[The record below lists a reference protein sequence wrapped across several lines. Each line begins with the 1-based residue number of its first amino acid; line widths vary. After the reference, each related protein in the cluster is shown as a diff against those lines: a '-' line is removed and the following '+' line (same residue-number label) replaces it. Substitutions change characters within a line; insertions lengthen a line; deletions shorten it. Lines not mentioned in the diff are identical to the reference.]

1 MKINDYIEITNENN
15 LDLMKRYSD
24 KYFDL
29 AIVDPSY
36 GIGISKNPVRQMHKK
51 KDWDNE
57 IPSKQY
63 FDELFRVSKNQIIW
77 GGNYFDLPPS
87 QGFYIWDKKQPENF
101 SLAMCEYAWS
111 SIQKPAK
118 IWSLSVMKEQNKIHP
133 TQKPIE
139 LYEWIIMRNAE
150 KDYKILDTHLGSGSI
165 AIAIDIINKRE
176 QLNLQFVGCELDID
190 YYNKQLKELKVNY
203 NTIFILMKIDCIIG
217 IDPGA
222 AGGIV
227 VWRPNHNATAIK
239 MPKDIN
245 DIRDLFNYYKEIC
258 TPIIF
263 LEKLSVRPDDV
274 TVGDAGANMGKLY
287 RIQKM
292 LQNFEHLKAII
303 TVAEIPFVLV
313 NAMKWQND
321 LKLRIKVK
329 GKKEEKADRKR
340 RFRDIAGKL
349 YPEITPALWN
359 ADATLIMHFGRF
371 ILQNNPRWVLENLPQ
386 QMHNRLF

>member
-1 MKINDYIEITNENN
+1 MKINDNIEITNENN

-29 AIVDPSY
+29 AIVDPPY

-139 LYEWIIMRNAE
+139 LYEWLIMRNAE
-150 KDYKILDTHLGSGSI
+150 KGYKILDTHLGSGSI

-176 QLNLQFVGCELDID
+176 KLNLQFIGCELDTD
-190 YYNKQLKELKVNY
+190 YYNKAMKELRVK
-203 NTIFILMKIDCIIG
+203 LL
-217 IDPGA
+217 
-222 AGGIV
+222 
-227 VWRPNHNATAIK
+227 HNIYS
-239 MPKDIN
+239 N
-245 DIRDLFNYYKEIC
+245 E
-258 TPIIF
+258 
-263 LEKLSVRPDDV
+263 
-274 TVGDAGANMGKLY
+274 
-287 RIQKM
+287 
-292 LQNFEHLKAII
+292 
-303 TVAEIPFVLV
+303 
-313 NAMKWQND
+313 
-321 LKLRIKVK
+321 
-329 GKKEEKADRKR
+329 
-340 RFRDIAGKL
+340 
-349 YPEITPALWN
+349 
-359 ADATLIMHFGRF
+359 
-371 ILQNNPRWVLENLPQ
+371 
-386 QMHNRLF
+386 NRLYYWD

>member
-1 MKINDYIEITNENN
+1 
-15 LDLMKRYSD
+15 
-24 KYFDL
+24 
-29 AIVDPSY
+29 
-36 GIGISKNPVRQMHKK
+36 
-51 KDWDNE
+51 
-57 IPSKQY
+57 
-63 FDELFRVSKNQIIW
+63 
-77 GGNYFDLPPS
+77 
-87 QGFYIWDKKQPENF
+87 
-101 SLAMCEYAWS
+101 
-111 SIQKPAK
+111 
-118 IWSLSVMKEQNKIHP
+118 
-133 TQKPIE
+133 
-139 LYEWIIMRNAE
+139 
-150 KDYKILDTHLGSGSI
+150 
-165 AIAIDIINKRE
+165 
-176 QLNLQFVGCELDID
+176 
-190 YYNKQLKELKVNY
+190 
-203 NTIFILMKIDCIIG
+203 MKIDCIIG
-217 IDPGA
+217 IDPGSN
-222 AGGIV
+222 GGIV

-245 DIRDLFNYYKEIC
+245 EIRDFLNYYKEIC
-258 TPIIF
+258 TPIVF

-371 ILQNNPRWVLENLPQ
+371 ILQNNPRWVRQNLPSN
-386 QMHNRLF
+386 MHERLF

>member
-1 MKINDYIEITNENN
+1 MKINDNIEITNENN

-29 AIVDPSY
+29 AIVDPPY

-139 LYEWIIMRNAE
+139 LYEWLIMRNAE
-150 KDYKILDTHLGSGSI
+150 KGYKILDTHLGSGSI
-165 AIAIDIINKRE
+165 AIAIDIINKRKK
-176 QLNLQFVGCELDID
+176 LNLQFIGCELDTD
-190 YYNKQLKELKVNY
+190 YYNK
-203 NTIFILMKIDCIIG
+203 
-217 IDPGA
+217 
-222 AGGIV
+222 
-227 VWRPNHNATAIK
+227 AI
-239 MPKDIN
+239 
-245 DIRDLFNYYKEIC
+245 E
-258 TPIIF
+258 
-263 LEKLSVRPDDV
+263 
-274 TVGDAGANMGKLY
+274 
-287 RIQKM
+287 
-292 LQNFEHLKAII
+292 
-303 TVAEIPFVLV
+303 
-313 NAMKWQND
+313 
-321 LKLRIKVK
+321 RIKSK
-329 GKKEEKADRKR
+329 T
-340 RFRDIAGKL
+340 
-349 YPEITPALWN
+349 IT
-359 ADATLIMHFGRF
+359 
-371 ILQNNPRWVLENLPQ
+371 QY
-386 QMHNRLF
+386 LF

>member
-1 MKINDYIEITNENN
+1 
-15 LDLMKRYSD
+15 MKRYSD

-29 AIVDPSY
+29 AIVDPPY

-139 LYEWIIMRNAE
+139 LYEWLIMRNAE
-150 KDYKILDTHLGSGSI
+150 KGYKILDTHLGSGSI

-176 QLNLQFVGCELDID
+176 KLNLQFIGCELDTD
-190 YYNKQLKELKVNY
+190 YYNK
-203 NTIFILMKIDCIIG
+203 
-217 IDPGA
+217 
-222 AGGIV
+222 
-227 VWRPNHNATAIK
+227 AI
-239 MPKDIN
+239 
-245 DIRDLFNYYKEIC
+245 E
-258 TPIIF
+258 
-263 LEKLSVRPDDV
+263 
-274 TVGDAGANMGKLY
+274 
-287 RIQKM
+287 
-292 LQNFEHLKAII
+292 
-303 TVAEIPFVLV
+303 
-313 NAMKWQND
+313 
-321 LKLRIKVK
+321 RIKSK
-329 GKKEEKADRKR
+329 T
-340 RFRDIAGKL
+340 
-349 YPEITPALWN
+349 IT
-359 ADATLIMHFGRF
+359 
-371 ILQNNPRWVLENLPQ
+371 QY
-386 QMHNRLF
+386 LF

>member
-29 AIVDPSY
+29 AIVDPPY
-36 GIGISKNPVRQMHKK
+36 GIGISKKPVRQMHKK

-87 QGFYIWDKKQPENF
+87 QEFYIWDKKQPENF

-190 YYNKQLKELKVNY
+190 YYNK
-203 NTIFILMKIDCIIG
+203 
-217 IDPGA
+217 
-222 AGGIV
+222 
-227 VWRPNHNATAIK
+227 AI
-239 MPKDIN
+239 
-245 DIRDLFNYYKEIC
+245 E
-258 TPIIF
+258 
-263 LEKLSVRPDDV
+263 
-274 TVGDAGANMGKLY
+274 
-287 RIQKM
+287 
-292 LQNFEHLKAII
+292 
-303 TVAEIPFVLV
+303 
-313 NAMKWQND
+313 
-321 LKLRIKVK
+321 RIKSQT
-329 GKKEEKADRKR
+329 
-340 RFRDIAGKL
+340 
-349 YPEITPALWN
+349 IT
-359 ADATLIMHFGRF
+359 
-371 ILQNNPRWVLENLPQ
+371 QY
-386 QMHNRLF
+386 LF

>member
-1 MKINDYIEITNENN
+1 MKINDNIEITNENN

-29 AIVDPSY
+29 AIVDPPY

-139 LYEWIIMRNAE
+139 LYEWLIMRNAE
-150 KDYKILDTHLGSGSI
+150 KGYKILDTHLESGSI

-176 QLNLQFVGCELDID
+176 KLNLQFIGCELDTD
-190 YYNKQLKELKVNY
+190 YYNK
-203 NTIFILMKIDCIIG
+203 
-217 IDPGA
+217 
-222 AGGIV
+222 
-227 VWRPNHNATAIK
+227 AI
-239 MPKDIN
+239 
-245 DIRDLFNYYKEIC
+245 E
-258 TPIIF
+258 
-263 LEKLSVRPDDV
+263 
-274 TVGDAGANMGKLY
+274 
-287 RIQKM
+287 
-292 LQNFEHLKAII
+292 
-303 TVAEIPFVLV
+303 
-313 NAMKWQND
+313 
-321 LKLRIKVK
+321 RIKSK
-329 GKKEEKADRKR
+329 T
-340 RFRDIAGKL
+340 
-349 YPEITPALWN
+349 IT
-359 ADATLIMHFGRF
+359 
-371 ILQNNPRWVLENLPQ
+371 QY
-386 QMHNRLF
+386 LF

>member
-1 MKINDYIEITNENN
+1 MEKNI
-15 LDLMKRYSD
+15 R
-24 KYFDL
+24 
-29 AIVDPSY
+29 
-36 GIGISKNPVRQMHKK
+36 ISAV
-51 KDWDNE
+51 
-57 IPSKQY
+57 
-63 FDELFRVSKNQIIW
+63 V
-77 GGNYFDLPPS
+77 
-87 QGFYIWDKKQPENF
+87 
-101 SLAMCEYAWS
+101 
-111 SIQKPAK
+111 
-118 IWSLSVMKEQNKIHP
+118 
-133 TQKPIE
+133 
-139 LYEWIIMRNAE
+139 
-150 KDYKILDTHLGSGSI
+150 
-165 AIAIDIINKRE
+165 
-176 QLNLQFVGCELDID
+176 
-190 YYNKQLKELKVNY
+190 
-203 NTIFILMKIDCIIG
+203 G
-217 IDPGA
+217 IDPGSN
-222 AGGIV
+222 GGIV
-227 VWRPNHNATAIK
+227 TWRPNHNITAIK

-245 DIRDLFNYYKEIC
+245 ELKDYLLYLKSNC
-258 TPIIF
+258 SPIVF

-274 TVGDAGANMGKLY
+274 TLGADGVNMGKLY

>member
-29 AIVDPSY
+29 AIVAPPY

-150 KDYKILDTHLGSGSI
+150 KYYKILDTHLGSGSI

-176 QLNLQFVGCELDID
+176 QLNLQIVGCELDID
-190 YYNKQLKELKVNY
+190 YYNK
-203 NTIFILMKIDCIIG
+203 
-217 IDPGA
+217 
-222 AGGIV
+222 
-227 VWRPNHNATAIK
+227 AI
-239 MPKDIN
+239 
-245 DIRDLFNYYKEIC
+245 E
-258 TPIIF
+258 
-263 LEKLSVRPDDV
+263 
-274 TVGDAGANMGKLY
+274 
-287 RIQKM
+287 
-292 LQNFEHLKAII
+292 
-303 TVAEIPFVLV
+303 
-313 NAMKWQND
+313 
-321 LKLRIKVK
+321 RIKSQT
-329 GKKEEKADRKR
+329 
-340 RFRDIAGKL
+340 
-349 YPEITPALWN
+349 IT
-359 ADATLIMHFGRF
+359 
-371 ILQNNPRWVLENLPQ
+371 QY
-386 QMHNRLF
+386 LF

>member
-1 MKINDYIEITNENN
+1 
-15 LDLMKRYSD
+15 
-24 KYFDL
+24 
-29 AIVDPSY
+29 
-36 GIGISKNPVRQMHKK
+36 
-51 KDWDNE
+51 
-57 IPSKQY
+57 
-63 FDELFRVSKNQIIW
+63 
-77 GGNYFDLPPS
+77 
-87 QGFYIWDKKQPENF
+87 
-101 SLAMCEYAWS
+101 
-111 SIQKPAK
+111 
-118 IWSLSVMKEQNKIHP
+118 
-133 TQKPIE
+133 
-139 LYEWIIMRNAE
+139 
-150 KDYKILDTHLGSGSI
+150 
-165 AIAIDIINKRE
+165 
-176 QLNLQFVGCELDID
+176 
-190 YYNKQLKELKVNY
+190 
-203 NTIFILMKIDCIIG
+203 MKIDCIIG
-217 IDPGA
+217 IDPGSN
-222 AGGIV
+222 GGIV

-258 TPIIF
+258 TPIVF

-349 YPEITPALWN
+349 YPEITPAFWN

>member
-1 MKINDYIEITNENN
+1 MKINDNIEITNENN

-29 AIVDPSY
+29 AIVDPPY

-139 LYEWIIMRNAE
+139 LYEWLIMRNAE
-150 KDYKILDTHLGSGSI
+150 KGYKILDTHLGSGSI

-176 QLNLQFVGCELDID
+176 KLNLQFIGCELDTD
-190 YYNKQLKELKVNY
+190 YYNKAIEKIKSE
-203 NTIFILMKIDCIIG
+203 TI
-217 IDPGA
+217 
-222 AGGIV
+222 
-227 VWRPNHNATAIK
+227 TQY
-239 MPKDIN
+239 
-245 DIRDLFNYYKEIC
+245 LF
-258 TPIIF
+258 
-263 LEKLSVRPDDV
+263 
-274 TVGDAGANMGKLY
+274 
-287 RIQKM
+287 
-292 LQNFEHLKAII
+292 
-303 TVAEIPFVLV
+303 
-313 NAMKWQND
+313 
-321 LKLRIKVK
+321 
-329 GKKEEKADRKR
+329 
-340 RFRDIAGKL
+340 
-349 YPEITPALWN
+349 
-359 ADATLIMHFGRF
+359 
-371 ILQNNPRWVLENLPQ
+371 
-386 QMHNRLF
+386 

>member
-1 MKINDYIEITNENN
+1 MKINDNIEITNENN

-29 AIVDPSY
+29 AIVAPPY

-111 SIQKPAK
+111 SIQKSAK

-139 LYEWIIMRNAE
+139 LYEWLIMRNAE
-150 KDYKILDTHLGSGSI
+150 KGYKILDTHLGSGSI

-176 QLNLQFVGCELDID
+176 KLNLQFIGCELDTD
-190 YYNKQLKELKVNY
+190 YYNK
-203 NTIFILMKIDCIIG
+203 
-217 IDPGA
+217 
-222 AGGIV
+222 
-227 VWRPNHNATAIK
+227 AI
-239 MPKDIN
+239 
-245 DIRDLFNYYKEIC
+245 E
-258 TPIIF
+258 
-263 LEKLSVRPDDV
+263 
-274 TVGDAGANMGKLY
+274 
-287 RIQKM
+287 
-292 LQNFEHLKAII
+292 
-303 TVAEIPFVLV
+303 
-313 NAMKWQND
+313 
-321 LKLRIKVK
+321 RIKSK
-329 GKKEEKADRKR
+329 T
-340 RFRDIAGKL
+340 
-349 YPEITPALWN
+349 IT
-359 ADATLIMHFGRF
+359 
-371 ILQNNPRWVLENLPQ
+371 QY
-386 QMHNRLF
+386 LF

>member
-29 AIVDPSY
+29 AIVDPPY
-36 GIGISKNPVRQMHKK
+36 GIGISKNPIRQMHKK

-190 YYNKQLKELKVNY
+190 YYNK
-203 NTIFILMKIDCIIG
+203 
-217 IDPGA
+217 
-222 AGGIV
+222 
-227 VWRPNHNATAIK
+227 AI
-239 MPKDIN
+239 
-245 DIRDLFNYYKEIC
+245 E
-258 TPIIF
+258 
-263 LEKLSVRPDDV
+263 
-274 TVGDAGANMGKLY
+274 
-287 RIQKM
+287 
-292 LQNFEHLKAII
+292 
-303 TVAEIPFVLV
+303 
-313 NAMKWQND
+313 
-321 LKLRIKVK
+321 RIKS
-329 GKKEEKADRKR
+329 
-340 RFRDIAGKL
+340 
-349 YPEITPALWN
+349 YTIT
-359 ADATLIMHFGRF
+359 
-371 ILQNNPRWVLENLPQ
+371 
-386 QMHNRLF
+386 

>member
-1 MKINDYIEITNENN
+1 MKINDNIEITNENN

-29 AIVDPSY
+29 AIVAPPY

-139 LYEWIIMRNAE
+139 LYEWLIMRNAE
-150 KDYKILDTHLGSGSI
+150 KGYKILDTHLGSGSI

-176 QLNLQFVGCELDID
+176 KLNLQFIGCELDTD
-190 YYNKQLKELKVNY
+190 YYNK
-203 NTIFILMKIDCIIG
+203 
-217 IDPGA
+217 
-222 AGGIV
+222 
-227 VWRPNHNATAIK
+227 AI
-239 MPKDIN
+239 
-245 DIRDLFNYYKEIC
+245 E
-258 TPIIF
+258 
-263 LEKLSVRPDDV
+263 
-274 TVGDAGANMGKLY
+274 
-287 RIQKM
+287 
-292 LQNFEHLKAII
+292 
-303 TVAEIPFVLV
+303 
-313 NAMKWQND
+313 
-321 LKLRIKVK
+321 RIKSK
-329 GKKEEKADRKR
+329 T
-340 RFRDIAGKL
+340 
-349 YPEITPALWN
+349 IT
-359 ADATLIMHFGRF
+359 
-371 ILQNNPRWVLENLPQ
+371 QY
-386 QMHNRLF
+386 LF

>member
-29 AIVDPSY
+29 AIVDPPY
-36 GIGISKNPVRQMHKK
+36 GIGISKNPIRQMHKK
-51 KDWDNE
+51 KNWDNE

-139 LYEWIIMRNAE
+139 LYEWLIMRNCE
-150 KDYKILDTHLGSGSI
+150 KGYKILDTHLGSGSI

-176 QLNLQFVGCELDID
+176 QLNLQFVGCELDAD
-190 YYNKQLKELKVNY
+190 YYNK
-203 NTIFILMKIDCIIG
+203 
-217 IDPGA
+217 
-222 AGGIV
+222 
-227 VWRPNHNATAIK
+227 AI
-239 MPKDIN
+239 
-245 DIRDLFNYYKEIC
+245 
-258 TPIIF
+258 
-263 LEKLSVRPDDV
+263 
-274 TVGDAGANMGKLY
+274 
-287 RIQKM
+287 
-292 LQNFEHLKAII
+292 
-303 TVAEIPFVLV
+303 
-313 NAMKWQND
+313 
-321 LKLRIKVK
+321 
-329 GKKEEKADRKR
+329 
-340 RFRDIAGKL
+340 
-349 YPEITPALWN
+349 
-359 ADATLIMHFGRF
+359 
-371 ILQNNPRWVLENLPQ
+371 
-386 QMHNRLF
+386 